1 MSIPL
6 MYIYNILGTGDAPAE
21 EPKPLLIAV
30 HSNLALCYLK
40 LKEHFDAKNSATS
53 ALELDPKNEKA
64 LFRRGQALLALGE
77 AELALK
83 DFTEVLNL
91 DPNNKAA
98 QSQLSTCQFT
108 IREQLKKE
116 KKIYANMFEKFAKT
130 DTQVNTN

>member
-1 MSIPL
+1 MWKSL
-6 MYIYNILGTGDAPAE
+6 KNVFLYVGTEDSPKE
-21 EPKPLLIAV
+21 EQKALLIAV

-77 AELALK
+77 AELAVK

-98 QSQLSTCQFT
+98 QSQLATCQQT

-130 DTQVNTN
+130 DTQVNAN